1 MDPLSLPSQGEA
13 ETLSLPDFRDSI
25 YHKLL
30 TGDLRNQFM
39 KLLVWEGVNA
49 DLCMACTGLR
59 ESSLSRGV
67 VSQDVGTHSTHLNHW
82 PWPWPYKH
90 RHQQWLRL
98 TLRH

>member
-13 ETLSLPDFRDSI
+13 ETLSLPDFRGNI

-30 TGDLRNQFM
+30 TGDLWNQFV

-59 ESSLSRGV
+59 ESSLSRV
-67 VSQDVGTHSTHLNHW
+67 MVSQDVGTQHPSQSLALALQAQTSAMAEVNTQALAA
-82 PWPWPYKH
+82 
-90 RHQQWLRL
+90 
-98 TLRH
+98 